1 MRDERADAS
10 YRTVFISDLHLGSY
24 RSDAKSV
31 LDFLESHRAET
42 LYLVGDVIDLW
53 SLRRHSAWR
62 GDHIAVIRKLFA
74 LARSGTRVIVIPGN
88 HDGPLAHFGEFGLEG
103 IEVRHETVLETARG
117 ERFLV
122 VHGHEQDPFFG
133 GSSDLVALLCG
144 IGERIGEV
152 LHRARRRGWLGA
164 RAEVRE
170 RWSEMRTA
178 QTPSRFEMALVEAAQ
193 HAGVDGVICGHS
205 HAPADRMIAGLRYLN
220 CGDWL
225 GNCTAITESW
235 SGDMQLLR
243 WGASVPVPAV
253 EPDNPE
259 LWIGDDAAVLVQR

>member
-1 MRDERADAS
+1 MRDEKAAAS

-24 RSDAKSV
+24 RSDAGSV
-31 LDFLESHRAET
+31 LDFLESHHAET

-62 GDHIAVIRKLFA
+62 GDHVAVIGKL
-74 LARSGTRVIVIPGN
+74 LEIARNGTRVIVIPGN
-88 HDGPLAHFGEFGLEG
+88 HDGPLVHLGAFGLEG
-103 IEVRHETVLETARG
+103 IDVQRDKVLETARG

-133 GSSDLVALLCG
+133 GSNDLVAALCS

-152 LHRARRRGWLGA
+152 VHRARRRGWLGA
-164 RAEVRE
+164 RAEIRE

-178 QTPSRFEMALVEAAQ
+178 RTPSRFEAALVEAAQ
-193 HAGVDGVICGHS
+193 QAGVDGVICGHS
-205 HAPADRMIAGLRYLN
+205 HAPADRMIAGVRYLN

-235 SGDMQLLR
+235 AGDLQLLCGGPQHR
-243 WGASVPVPAV
+243 WQHLSPRTRNCGSAMT
-253 EPDNPE
+253 
-259 LWIGDDAAVLVQR
+259 QR